1 MKTVLIT
8 GASHGIGAQTARLFG
23 KKGYAVAINYNK
35 SETQAKALEKELKT
49 LGVLAKTYKADVSDV
64 GEITAMFEEIKKDF
78 GTLDVLVNNAGVS
91 SEKMLCDTSEED
103 YNFVMDTNLKGT
115 VFCSKL
121 AQEIMVKNKK
131 GAIVNVSSMWGEI
144 GASCE
149 SVYSASKAAVIG
161 FTKALAKELGLSGI
175 TVNCIEPGVINTEM
189 NAELDDETLAGLCDE
204 TPVGRI
210 GQTYELAEF
219 VFVIATEKSG
229 FLTGQ
234 VIGFDGGFTI

>member
-64 GEITAMFEEIKKDF
+64 GEITAMFAEIKKDF

-103 YNFVMDTNLKGT
+103 YNFVMGTNLKGT

-161 FTKALAKELGLSGI
+161 FTKALAKELGPSGI
-175 TVNCIEPGVINTEM
+175 TVNAVTPGAIDTKM
-189 NAELDDETLAGLCDE
+189 NDCYTADEKKAICEEILLGRFGTTAEIASAIYFLATQGY
-204 TPVGRI
+204 I
-210 GQTYELAEF
+210 
-219 VFVIATEKSG
+219 
-229 FLTGQ
+229 TGQ
-234 VIGFDGGFTI
+234 VLGVNGGMVI